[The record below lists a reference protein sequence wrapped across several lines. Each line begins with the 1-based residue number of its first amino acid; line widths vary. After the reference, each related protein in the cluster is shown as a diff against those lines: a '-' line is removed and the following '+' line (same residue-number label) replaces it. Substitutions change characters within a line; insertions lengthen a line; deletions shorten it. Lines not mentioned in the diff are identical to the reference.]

1 MSKCLFKILPFI
13 ALRSFFSATS
23 QFGIKMVRYFP
34 NPFEDYKENATL
46 VVDKDE
52 ITNQISEYVKN
63 ITKRLQPD
71 KKNVDG
77 GLYVGISGVSFMFY
91 YLSKNPFLSENKKFY
106 LEKSIEYLRP
116 ALETS
121 AGDKT
126 SFLLGD
132 AGSYALATVL
142 NKELGDEH
150 YKDTLQM
157 YKTLHSQYLNPKFLK
172 CGGDEFFVGR
182 AGYIAGA
189 LWMSRELQT
198 EVFAKEDLYK
208 ICDMMV
214 NSGREYSKKHNSPCP
229 LMYHYYKTEYLGAAH
244 GISFI
249 LQMLLTVP
257 GYLHYNKP
265 AAHDIKVSV
274 EFIASLQTS
283 DGNWPCCMEETGL
296 ADHKLVHWC
305 HGAPGTVYLMAK
317 AFLVYNEQKYMD
329 ACIRAAEVVWQKG
342 LLRKGPGI
350 CHGVAGSGYVFLL
363 LYRLT
368 ADEKYLYRA
377 KAFADF
383 LNSEEFLR
391 DARLPDN
398 PETLY
403 EGTAGTVCFLS
414 DLLIPDNAEFP
425 FQDVFS
431 TYIF

>member
-1 MSKCLFKILPFI
+1 MSKRLLKKI
-13 ALRSFFSATS
+13 SFSGIRKLFSAS
-23 QFGIKMVRYFP
+23 PSFGLKMVRYFP
-34 NPFEDYKENATL
+34 NPFDDYKQNASLTI
-46 VVDKDE
+46 DKDE
-52 ITNQISEYVKN
+52 ITNQINEHVKN
-63 ITKRLQPD
+63 ITKRLQPS

-91 YLSKNPFLSENKKFY
+91 YLSKNPFLSENKGIY
-106 LEKSIEYLRP
+106 LEKGMEYLQP

-132 AGSYALATVL
+132 AGTYALATVL
-142 NKELGDEH
+142 NKELGNDQ
-150 YKDTLQM
+150 YKETLKM
-157 YKTLHSQYLNPKFLK
+157 YKALLNQYLNPKFLK

-198 EVFAKEDLYK
+198 EVCAKEDLYK

-214 NSGREYSKKHNSPCP
+214 TSGREYSKKRNSPSP
-229 LMYHYYKTEYLGAAH
+229 LMYHYYNTEYLGAAH
-244 GISFI
+244 GVSFI
-249 LQMLLTVP
+249 LQMLLSVP
-257 GYLHYNKP
+257 GYLHYNKS
-265 AAHDIKVSV
+265 AAHDIKSTV
-274 EFIASLQTS
+274 EFIASLQTG

-305 HGAPGTVYLMAK
+305 HGAPGTIYLMAK
-317 AFLVYNEQKYMD
+317 AFLVYKEQKYMD

-350 CHGVAGSGYVFLL
+350 CHGVAGNGYVFLL
-363 LYRLT
+363 LHRLT

-377 KAFADF
+377 KMFADF
-383 LNSEEFLR
+383 LNSEAFLK

-414 DLLIPDNAEFP
+414 DLLVPDKAEFP
-425 FQDVFS
+425 FQDIFS
-431 TYIF
+431 TYTF